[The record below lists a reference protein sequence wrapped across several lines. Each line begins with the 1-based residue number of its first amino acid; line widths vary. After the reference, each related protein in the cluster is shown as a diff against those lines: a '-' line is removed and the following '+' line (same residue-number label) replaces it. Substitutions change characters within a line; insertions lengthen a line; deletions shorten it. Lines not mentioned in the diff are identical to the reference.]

1 MSIFDLLQAH
11 PIKGFAS
18 HEDYSMAVRELLL
31 RLGHTPVRAPF
42 DSAGNCEICGECGRC
57 PGWHI
62 PSEKLRRI
70 ERETGGRSPE

>member
-18 HEDYSMAVRELLL
+18 CEAYSMAVRELLL
-31 RLGHTPVRAPF
+31 RFGQTPIRSNF

-57 PGWHI
+57 PGWHTQA
-62 PSEKLRRI
+62 EQLRQM
-70 ERETGGRSPE
+70 ERDSHEG